1 MKRLSKFCVMSLL
14 LATILS
20 LSLLAQDH
28 AERRLVH
35 TDEFSGHELRIQ
47 EYFGSGE
54 HRGDNFI
61 RFDLSSIPPT
71 VNGSMVA
78 KATLKIYISAVPSA
92 GSFNVDL
99 VTSPWTESTITAN
112 DSPPLGSAIASA
124 VAVTTADKNQYCS
137 GGCDGGGGGVAE
149 RERERRYRN
158 RARRQGVAHFEQQG
172 DDDDEPSGGTGH
184 CFDRTGRTSGTDQR
198 GDGGRRFSGWGDE
211 GQCHAE
217 SVDDVREWAGSA
229 MEWEYVGVRDNQ
241 WHGNNYGVIAGTD
254 LTGGGTSGSV
264 TLNLDTTKVPQLAVS
279 NTFTGNETI
288 TGNVTASGT
297 VQAGQGIFTN
307 RHGCW
312 DVVSGRRTNT
322 TRVDYGVDG
331 AVYSTQNGSAGVLGS
346 ALGKSGQVLQLKA
359 PPKALPVP
367 AFTEST
373 VR

>member
-1 MKRLSKFCVMSLL
+1 MSCTAKTRQRNTRHRFAFGL
-14 LATILS
+14 LAIWMAFS
-20 LSLLAQDH
+20 LSLLAQITPSDDSYT
-28 AERRLVH
+28 L
-35 TDEFSGHELRIQ
+35 TSSPGTN
-47 EYFGSGE
+47 FGSKNTLEVESTGATT
-54 HRGDNFI
+54 FI

-112 DSPPLGSAIASA
+112 DSPTLGSAIASA
-124 VAVTTADKNQYCS
+124 VAVTTADKNQYVLVDVTAAAVEWLNGS
-137 GGCDGGGGGVAE
+137 ANDG
-149 RERERRYRN
+149 YRT

-241 WHGNNYGVIAGTD
+241 WHGNNYW
-254 LTGGGTSGSV
+254 
-264 TLNLDTTKVPQLAVS
+264 
-279 NTFTGNETI
+279 
-288 TGNVTASGT
+288 
-297 VQAGQGIFTN
+297 
-307 RHGCW
+307 RH
-312 DVVSGRRTNT
+312 RRH
-322 TRVDYGVDG
+322 
-331 AVYSTQNGSAGVLGS
+331 
-346 ALGKSGQVLQLKA
+346 
-359 PPKALPVP
+359 
-367 AFTEST
+367 
-373 VR
+373 